1 MKTRLIALPG
11 FLGSG
16 EDWDPVR
23 AQSKADL
30 EWICPN
36 LFTPDSIGFASPVGD
51 EPAWLAG
58 YSFGAR
64 LALRWMNENPGRW
77 LGALLLSANPGNF
90 QLENERVLRH
100 AADAAWGRA
109 FRGQP
114 WDSVMMRWN
123 AQDVFGDA
131 RAPLRLENGYS
142 RGRLAEALEN
152 SSVADQF
159 TDPLRLPSR
168 LAWLAG
174 EMDRKFVALQESE
187 RQAGFPGVFL
197 TVPGV
202 GHRLLHEAP
211 GAVAAALDDL
221 VA

>member
-36 LFTPDSIGFASPVGD
+36 LFTPDSIRFAPPPGD

-90 QLENERVLRH
+90 QLEHERVGRY

-131 RAPLRLENGYS
+131 SAPRRLENGYS

-152 SSVADQF
+152 FSVAEQF

-174 EMDRKFVALQESE
+174 EMDRKFVALQEAE
-187 RQAGFPGVFL
+187 REAGFPGVFL
-197 TVPGV
+197 MVPGV